1 MGKGNP
7 RMSSDSELNTGYG
20 YEMDVFSDKNNS
32 TEKKTVYEKGY
43 DLPVD
48 EQENK
53 TAKEELHEMM
63 QLFGL
68 FMIKVKKVI
77 PAM

>member
-1 MGKGNP
+1 
-7 RMSSDSELNTGYG
+7 
-20 YEMDVFSDKNNS
+20 MDVFSDKNNS

-53 TAKEELHEMM
+53 NGKRKNYMR
-63 QLFGL
+63 
-68 FMIKVKKVI
+68 
-77 PAM
+77 